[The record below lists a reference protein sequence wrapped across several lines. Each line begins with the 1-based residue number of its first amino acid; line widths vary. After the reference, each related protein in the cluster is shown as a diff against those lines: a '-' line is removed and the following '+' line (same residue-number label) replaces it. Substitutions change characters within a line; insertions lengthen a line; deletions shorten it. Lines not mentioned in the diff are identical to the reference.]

1 MSLTQILLLL
11 GVGVFAG
18 FLNTVAGGGSVI
30 TIPVLT
36 AMFGPAVANGT
47 NRVAILLQGVI
58 GVSSY
63 WRGGAMEWR
72 TVMPLVPPTVAGALG
87 GAWVATLL
95 SPGAIRRALA
105 IAVALVAVSVLF
117 KPSQW
122 TAASRPRLRRPWKII
137 VFALI
142 GFFGGFVQ
150 IGVGF
155 FLLTAL
161 VLGVGLDLVKGNAA
175 KMLLVFAYGPLVLLL
190 FARAAQVDWVA
201 GLVLGIGTM
210 TGAAIGANLAVR
222 GGDSSWI
229 RWVIVLTAIASA
241 VSTLFA

>member
-1 MSLTQILLLL
+1 MSPPEVLLLL
-11 GVGVFAG
+11 VVGIAAG

-30 TIPVLT
+30 TIPALT
-36 AMFGPAVANGT
+36 AMAGPAVANGT
-47 NRVAILLQGVI
+47 NRVAVLLQGVI
-58 GVSSY
+58 AVAGF

-72 TVMPLVPPTVAGALG
+72 IVLPLVPATVTGALG

-122 TAASRPRLRRPWKII
+122 TRVSVPRLRQPWTAV
-137 VFALI
+137 VFFLV

-161 VLGVGLDLVKGNAA
+161 VLGVGTDLVRGNAA
-175 KMLLVFAYGPLVLLL
+175 KNFLVLAYAPLVLLL
-190 FARAAQVDWVA
+190 FARASQVDWVA
-201 GLVLGIGTM
+201 GTVLGLGTM
-210 TGAAIGANLAVR
+210 VGAAVGAHLAVR
-222 GGDSSWI
+222 EGESVWI
-229 RWVIVLTAIASA
+229 RWVIVVTAIASA
-241 VSTLFA
+241 VSTLVL